1 MFQSK
6 LQTLFLIL
14 TLGISNCL
22 PFLSNNLRNLEEA
35 PERQRSS
42 GIVMHISSLPSKFG
56 IGTLGKEAFKFVD
69 FLVNAKQK
77 NWQML
82 PLGPAE
88 DLGCP
93 YCAKSSY
100 AGNPYFVDLE
110 ILVEEKLLELGEASS
125 VFWGKDPSKV
135 DFRILLEKRM
145 KVLEKAFKRFK
156 PDGNYEKFVQ
166 ENKKWLDDYALYMAL
181 KEKFLDASW
190 IEWPEDIRKR
200 TKTALKTYTQ
210 ELKNRID
217 LHKFVQFKFY
227 EQFNKLKNYC
237 REKNIKLIGDVPIY
251 VPLDSVDV
259 WASPEIFQLDAELQP
274 IYVSGVPPDAFTAD
288 GQRWGN
294 PLYNWDKMKQNN
306 YQWYVDRL
314 GAAGKLFDAIKID
327 HFRGLESYY
336 AIPASEATARNGKW
350 IKGPDMALINAI
362 KQNLPH
368 IEFIVEDLG
377 FLSREV
383 YELKKNSGFPGMN
396 VLEFAFDGDNSIYLP
411 HNYIRNSVCYAG
423 THDNEILN
431 KWSKDLPQYSRE
443 RAERYLNLPKNA
455 NLRKPILRAGM
466 ASVSYLFLA
475 QIQDWLGCA
484 GEARMNK
491 PGIVDDTNWVWRAK
505 PGQINDKLAWEI
517 AELTQL
523 YGRW

>member
-22 PFLSNNLRNLEEA
+22 PFLSNNLRNLQEA

-200 TKTALKTYTQ
+200 TKTA
-210 ELKNRID
+210 
-217 LHKFVQFKFY
+217 
-227 EQFNKLKNYC
+227 
-237 REKNIKLIGDVPIY
+237 
-251 VPLDSVDV
+251 
-259 WASPEIFQLDAELQP
+259 
-274 IYVSGVPPDAFTAD
+274 
-288 GQRWGN
+288 
-294 PLYNWDKMKQNN
+294 
-306 YQWYVDRL
+306 
-314 GAAGKLFDAIKID
+314 
-327 HFRGLESYY
+327 
-336 AIPASEATARNGKW
+336 
-350 IKGPDMALINAI
+350 
-362 KQNLPH
+362 
-368 IEFIVEDLG
+368 
-377 FLSREV
+377 
-383 YELKKNSGFPGMN
+383 
-396 VLEFAFDGDNSIYLP
+396 
-411 HNYIRNSVCYAG
+411 
-423 THDNEILN
+423 
-431 KWSKDLPQYSRE
+431 
-443 RAERYLNLPKNA
+443 
-455 NLRKPILRAGM
+455 
-466 ASVSYLFLA
+466 
-475 QIQDWLGCA
+475 
-484 GEARMNK
+484 
-491 PGIVDDTNWVWRAK
+491 
-505 PGQINDKLAWEI
+505 
-517 AELTQL
+517 
-523 YGRW
+523 